1 MYLIFSSLLYTQC
14 IHDFNNNDF
23 FPLVIEAMK
32 IVQNSVCMHEITI
45 TNLANFITS
54 LRSGRSLVRPSLPV
68 AVIMR
73 TYCEEVTWY
82 KQSTIARDDHYL
94 LMV

>member
-32 IVQNSVCMHEITI
+32 IVQNSVCIHEITI

-54 LRSGRSLVRPSLPV
+54 LRSKEFGETFV
-68 AVIMR
+68 A
-73 TYCEEVTWY
+73 C
-82 KQSTIARDDHYL
+82 SCHYENVL
-94 LMV
+94 

>member
-1 MYLIFSSLLYTQC
+1 M
-14 IHDFNNNDF
+14 
-23 FPLVIEAMK
+23 
-32 IVQNSVCMHEITI
+32 
-45 TNLANFITS
+45 
-54 LRSGRSLVRPSLPV
+54 RPSLPV